1 MHIHRQGRGLA
12 PLATYLP
19 FGFAGGLL
27 PGLATTM
34 LDLGPTLNGKSIYT
48 TQTPARLDT
57 IKVKAD
63 LPIITHFFLFFF
75 FKRKAISNFLN
86 SFPLKSSLSPSTRM
100 GYRKLR
106 KIFF

>member
-63 LPIITHFFLFFF
+63 LPLSHIFSFSFFLKE
-75 FKRKAISNFLN
+75 KR
-86 SFPLKSSLSPSTRM
+86 FP
-100 GYRKLR
+100 
-106 KIFF
+106 IF